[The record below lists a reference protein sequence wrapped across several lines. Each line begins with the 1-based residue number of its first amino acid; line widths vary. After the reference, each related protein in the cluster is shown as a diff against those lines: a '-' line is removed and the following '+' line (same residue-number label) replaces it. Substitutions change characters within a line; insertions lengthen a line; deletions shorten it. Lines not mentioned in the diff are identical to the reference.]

1 MMRFQIGSGPTGKPE
16 NTRAVALRLFAYLGP
31 YKKQLA
37 LVVVLLIIGTLA
49 TVASPFLIGLAIDTA
64 ISTGDAARLA
74 VLMILLLGTYLISM
88 LASRGQFSIM
98 GVVGQ
103 SALARIRS
111 LLFSHVQR
119 LPLRYFDK
127 HEIGDL
133 MSRLVN
139 DVDTLNQLLSNGA
152 VQLLSST
159 LSIIGILVA
168 MLLLDWKLALASFL
182 VVPLMLLTTGLI
194 SRRARVAFRQTR
206 TSIGDVSSQLEENIQ
221 GVRVAQA
228 FNRGDANQQRF
239 LRANASNR
247 DANVSAT
254 AITSAFTPAM
264 DVLGTLAT
272 AIVAGYGG
280 YLVIT
285 NQIQIGV
292 VVAFLGYVQQVLRPV
307 QMIGQLYTQM
317 QAALAGGERIFALLD
332 EPEGEADT
340 AGAIAL
346 ADGPSTITFDQVDFE
361 YEPDRPVLHD
371 VSFTAQPGRTVA
383 LVGPTGAGKTTIAAL
398 VPRFYDPTAGRIS
411 LDGHDLREIT
421 RASLRSRIGFVL
433 QDAFLFSGTVLENIQ
448 YGRLDATRE
457 EVEEAARTANAHDFI
472 VRLPQGYDTKV
483 GERGNQLSLGQR
495 QLVAIARA
503 LLANPR
509 ILILDEATSSVDT
522 RTELLIQDA
531 LGRLLSGRTSIVIA
545 HRLSTIVNADEV
557 IVLEA
562 GRIVERGTHRQLM
575 AKGGHYAALY
585 SRQFRDPT
593 APGAPRSLHPEGVPI
608 PVPAGTGEYKPSPTT
623 DTRGNGASPPP
634 RHIP

>member
-16 NTRAVALRLFAYLGP
+16 DTRAVARRLLSYLSP
-31 YKKQLA
+31 YRARLA
-37 LVVVLLIIGTLA
+37 LVILLLLVGTLA
-49 TVASPFLIGLAIDTA
+49 TVAGPFIVGLAIDTA
-64 ISTGDAARLA
+64 IARSDSGLLA
-74 VLMILLLGTYLISM
+74 TLMAILLVAYITGM
-88 LASRGQFSIM
+88 LATRGQFGIM
-98 GVVGQ
+98 GAIGQ

-111 LLFSHVQR
+111 LLFAHVQR

-133 MSRLVN
+133 MSRMVN

-159 LSIIGILVA
+159 LSIVGILAA
-168 MLLLDWKLALASFL
+168 MLLLNWQLALVSFL
-182 VVPLMLLTTGLI
+182 VVPLMLLTTNFI
-194 SRRARVAFRQTR
+194 ARRARAAFRETR
-206 TSIGDVSSQLEENIQ
+206 TAIGDVSSQLEENIQ

-228 FNRGDANQQRF
+228 FNRGAANQQRF

-285 NQIQIGV
+285 NSIEIGI

-307 QMIGQLYTQM
+307 QMIGQLYTQT

-332 EPEGEADT
+332 EPEGEAD
-340 AGAIAL
+340 APGAIDL
-346 ADGPSTITFDQVDFE
+346 PDSLSTVAFEHVDFE
-361 YEPDRPVLHD
+361 YEPGRPVLHD
-371 VSFTAQPGRTVA
+371 VSLTAEPGRTVA

-398 VPRFYDPTAGRIS
+398 VPRFYEPAGGRVL

-433 QDAFLFSGTVLENIQ
+433 QDPFLFSGTVLENIR
-448 YGRLDATRE
+448 YGRLDATQE
-457 EVEEAARTANAHDFI
+457 EVEDAARLANAHDFI
-472 VRLPQGYDTKV
+472 KRLSQGYDTPV

-495 QLVAIARA
+495 QLIAIARA

-522 RTELLIQDA
+522 RTELLIQEA
-531 LGRLLSGRTSIVIA
+531 LARLLTGRTSIVIA
-545 HRLSTIVNADEV
+545 HRLSTIINADEV

-562 GRIVERGTHRQLM
+562 GRIVERGTHKTLM

-593 APGAPRSLHPEGVPI
+593 SPDAPRSLHPDPAPQPGA
-608 PVPAGTGEYKPSPTT
+608 AGTGEYTPPRTT
-623 DTRGNGASPPP
+623 PDGHGNGSAPPA
-634 RHIP
+634 R